1 MKEITQIFSEDES
14 PTLKKSRM
22 VLCDVVFGVSREEE
36 TLGFD
41 SIWIVHVRNG
51 WKCEILKAIRYTRYF
66 ILKRVIISV

>member
-1 MKEITQIFSEDES
+1 MKQITQIFSEDES

-22 VLCDVVFGVSREEE
+22 VLCDVVSGVSREEE

-51 WKCEILKAIRYTRYF
+51 WKCEI
-66 ILKRVIISV
+66 